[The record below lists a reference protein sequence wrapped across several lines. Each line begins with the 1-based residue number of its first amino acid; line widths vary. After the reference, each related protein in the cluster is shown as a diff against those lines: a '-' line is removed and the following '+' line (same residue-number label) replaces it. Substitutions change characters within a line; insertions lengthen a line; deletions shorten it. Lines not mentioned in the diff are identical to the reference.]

1 MPSKLYLGRKGGTLT
16 GPLIGT
22 SITGTSLVKTGG
34 LSTEFLKADGSI
46 DNSSYLTTSGE
57 STLYLAKTGGT
68 LTGPLIGTSITGDFL
83 IKSGGLSTE
92 FLKADGSIDN
102 SSYLTTS
109 GESTLYLEK
118 TGGTLTGPLIG
129 TSITGTSLVK
139 SGGLSTEFI
148 KADGS
153 IDNSSY
159 LTTSGANTLYL
170 AKTGGTLTGPLIGTS
185 LIKSGGL
192 STEFLKADGSIDNS
206 SYLTTSGANT
216 LYLAK
221 TGGTLTGPLTGTSIT
236 GDSLIKSGGLSTE
249 FLKADGSIDNSS
261 YLTPITV
268 TTTGYPFNP
277 VNRLTTIIT
286 SGTKSYW
293 FCVLISQPTL
303 ISGYNVYLS
312 SGSGDIFRMGIYRGY
327 LKTGAGSN
335 PGANI
340 TLVGQSASALTTS
353 GLPFNRAAISAKA
366 GQNLRFT
373 NGEYMTIA
381 FHSQGSTSYFLGSPA
396 SGSAVIDLA
405 YTTANYASAGFPA
418 ILSQTSITGS
428 QNQRPC
434 FELY

>member
-22 SITGTSLVKTGG
+22 SITGTSLVK
-34 LSTEFLKADGSI
+34 
-46 DNSSYLTTSGE
+46 
-57 STLYLAKTGGT
+57 
-68 LTGPLIGTSITGDFL
+68 
-83 IKSGGLSTE
+83 
-92 FLKADGSIDN
+92 
-102 SSYLTTS
+102 
-109 GESTLYLEK
+109 
-118 TGGTLTGPLIG
+118 
-129 TSITGTSLVK
+129 

-148 KADGS
+148 
-153 IDNSSY
+153 
-159 LTTSGANTLYL
+159 
-170 AKTGGTLTGPLIGTS
+170 
-185 LIKSGGL
+185 
-192 STEFLKADGSIDNS
+192 KADGSIDNS